1 MNLEVRES
9 EVWGFRSFVIISF
22 NNIVSIFR
30 DWFLHSGTRQRGYS
44 RLAPLCNYGAYHSQ
58 LSQSLPCIVNYG
70 TRLSVNHLMY
80 FKLPK
85 SVSVLLKINFQAI
98 YAVWGLF
105 YSYYW
110 YCLSY
115 WNQIGSLHWKW
126 TVVFVAVLSVTVINE
141 HGDLTVHGIC
151 KVLQWLKHIHISR
164 SKTKIKT
171 CPAIKII

>member
-1 MNLEVRES
+1 VNEKFGDFELSWSSVLITLFPS
-9 EVWGFRSFVIISF
+9 SATGSYTVGQDNAAIVGFHH
-22 NNIVSIFR
+22 SI
-30 DWFLHSGTRQRGYS
+30 T
-44 RLAPLCNYGAYHSQ
+44 YGAYHSQ

-70 TRLSVNHLMY
+70 TRPSVNHLMY
-80 FKLPK
+80 FMLPK
-85 SVSVLLKINFQAI
+85 SVAVLLKINFQAI
-98 YAVWGLF
+98 YAVWGFF

-115 WNQIGSLHWKW
+115 WKQIGFLHWKW

-151 KVLQWLKHIHISR
+151 KKLQWLKHIHISR
-164 SKTKIKT
+164 SKTKIKM